1 MGQLHMSITAK
12 RLGFAALAGIAA
24 LGMSITTTPAAAEGG
39 EELDQHV
46 QAVFDNVINADIPV
60 SYERVAT
67 LMRAD
72 NAFGEGAACVVCHNS
87 AKAYNGLD
95 LSSCEGILKGGVTGA
110 FVTPGKG
117 SGGIMRRSLR
127 DNRMPLGI
135 SPAYPS
141 NTKNHLKLYDWIKDG
156 VKNDDNFKKN
166 ILPLFATAGAFGG
179 DTKCTDCHMSN
190 EEPPSFHEMDLTTWT
205 GIVEKGAD
213 SVAKAAEGLPPVLI
227 VKAGNP
233 EGSKLWMRMT
243 ENRMPMG
250 IASDADRD
258 PYNLHILMKWVDQG
272 AKCN

>member
-1 MGQLHMSITAK
+1 MGVLHMAITAK
-12 RLGFAALAGIAA
+12 RRGFAALAGFAA
-24 LGMSITTTPAAAEGG
+24 LGLVISSSPAVAESG

-46 QAVFDNVINADIPV
+46 QAVFDMVINANIPV

-67 LMRAD
+67 LMRTD

-95 LSSCEGILKGGVTGA
+95 LSSCEGILKGGVTGP

-117 SGGIMRRSLR
+117 SGGSMRRSLR

-141 NTKNHLKLYDWIKDG
+141 NTKNHLIVYDWIKG
-156 VKNDDNFKKN
+156 GLKNDANFSKN
-166 ILPLFATAGAFGG
+166 VLPLFRTAGAFGG
-179 DTKCTDCHMSN
+179 ETKCTDCHMSN
-190 EEPPSFHEMDLTTWT
+190 QEPPSFHEMALTSWSN
-205 GIVEKGAD
+205 IVEKGAD

-227 VKAGNP
+227 VKPGNP
-233 EGSKLWMRMT
+233 EGSKLWMRLT
-243 ENRMPMG
+243 QNRMPMG

>member
-1 MGQLHMSITAK
+1 MGKLHMTFSAK
-12 RLGFAALAGIAA
+12 RWGFAALAGVAA
-24 LGMSITTTPAAAEGG
+24 IGMAITTSPAAAAEE

-46 QAVFDNVINADIPV
+46 QAVFDTVINADIPI

-67 LMRAD
+67 MMRTD

-95 LSSCEGILKGGVTGA
+95 LSSCEGIHKGGVTGA
-110 FVTPGKG
+110 FITPGKG
-117 SGGIMRRSLR
+117 KDGTMRRSLR

-135 SPAYPS
+135 SPAYPG
-141 NTKNHLKLYDWIKDG
+141 NTKAHLAVYDWIKG
-156 VKNDDNFKKN
+156 GLKNDDNFAKN
-166 ILPLFATAGAFGG
+166 VLPLFDAPGAFGG

-190 EEPPSFHEMDLTTWT
+190 EEPPSFHEMDLTSWS

-213 SVAKAAEGLPPVLI
+213 SVARAAEGLPPVMI
-227 VKAGNP
+227 VYAGKP
-233 EGSKLWMRMT
+233 EKSKLWLRMV
-243 ENRMPMG
+243 ENRMPLG

>member
-1 MGQLHMSITAK
+1 MGTLHMTSTAK
-12 RLGFAALAGIAA
+12 RLGFAALAGVAA
-24 LGMSITTTPAAAEGG
+24 IGMAITSSPAQANEG

-46 QAVFDNVINADIPV
+46 QAVFDTVITANIPV

-67 LMRAD
+67 LMRTD

-117 SGGIMRRSLR
+117 SGGTMRRSLR

-135 SPAYPS
+135 SPSYPS
-141 NTKNHLKLYDWIKDG
+141 NTKNHLTVLDWING
-156 VKNDDNFKKN
+156 GLKNDDNFNNKV
-166 ILPLFATAGAFGG
+166 LPLFAEAGAFGG

-190 EEPPSFHEMDLTTWT
+190 EEPPSFHEMDLTSWS

-213 SVAKAAEGLPPVLI
+213 SVAKAAEGLPAVMI
-227 VKAGNP
+227 VYAGKP
-233 EGSKLWMRMT
+233 EKSKLWLRMV

-258 PYNLHILMKWVDQG
+258 PYNLHLLMKWVDQG